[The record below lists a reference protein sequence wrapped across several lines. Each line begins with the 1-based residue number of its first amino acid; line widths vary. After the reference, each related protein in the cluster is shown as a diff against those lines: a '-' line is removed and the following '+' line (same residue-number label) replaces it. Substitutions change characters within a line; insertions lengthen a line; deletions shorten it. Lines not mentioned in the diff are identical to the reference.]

1 MRVLVLSFYYEP
13 DLSAG
18 SFRATSLVRALRK
31 ERSSNLLIDVVT
43 TQPNRYN
50 TFDPQA
56 SPSERD
62 VGLTIHRISLPKH
75 SSDMIGQSKAFWRFA
90 VNSIRLTKN
99 VDYDLVFATSSRLM
113 TAALGALIARRN
125 QSKLYLDTRDIFV
138 DTMKDILPK
147 GLAALLGPVL
157 SALERWTVG
166 RADRINLVSAG
177 FAEYFQ
183 SRYPRKEFS
192 FFTNGIDDEFLFD
205 SVAESTGDAKSPLN
219 IVYAGNIGEGQGLH
233 VILPQLA
240 ARLRGRAVFQVI
252 GDGGRR
258 PALERA
264 LSAAGVSDLVD
275 IRAPVPRSSLI
286 ESYRAA
292 DVLFLHLNDY
302 EAFKKVLPSKLF
314 EYAAMGKPIWA
325 GVGGYA
331 ATFVESE
338 IPNAAVFRPCDAEAA
353 ESALAALSMRPCVRS
368 EFIQKYSRANIMQ
381 QMARDVL
388 QLLPSG

>member
-43 TQPNRYN
+43 TRPNRYN

-56 SPSERD
+56 SESETD

-75 SSDMIGQSKAFWRFA
+75 SSDMFGQSKAFWRFA

-99 VDYDLVFATSSRLM
+99 ADYDLVFATSSRLM

-125 QSKLYLDTRDIFV
+125 RSKLYLDIRDIFV
-138 DTMKDILPK
+138 DTMKDISPI
-147 GLAALLGPVL
+147 GFAGLLGSVL
-157 SALERWTVG
+157 SALERWTVSH
-166 RADRINLVSAG
+166 AERINLVSAG
-177 FAEYFQ
+177 FAEYFRL
-183 SRYPRKEFS
+183 RYPRKEYS
-192 FFTNGIDDEFLFD
+192 FFTNGVDDEFL
-205 SVAESTGDAKSPLN
+205 VGCAAGSTCGAKSPLN

-252 GDGGRR
+252 GDGGRKL
-258 PALERA
+258 ALEQA
-264 LSAAGVSDLVD
+264 LLVAGVSDLVD
-275 IRAPVPRSSLI
+275 IRPPVPRASLI
-286 ESYRAA
+286 EAYRAA

-314 EYAAMGKPIWA
+314 EYAAIGKPVWA

-331 ATFVESE
+331 AKFVESE
-338 IPNAAVFRPCDAEAA
+338 ISNAAVFTPCDAAAA
-353 ESALAALSMRPCVRS
+353 ESALAKLVMQPRARN

-381 QMARDVL
+381 QMARDIL
-388 QLLPSG
+388 QIVPS